1 MRKGK
6 KIMNIYILTEED
18 HFGIGVHIR
27 GVFTSYE
34 TARQAWK
41 ESGGSRYGYD
51 IEEHKVIE

>member
-1 MRKGK
+1 
-6 KIMNIYILTEED
+6 MNIYILTEED